1 VEADADKTYHLTKD
15 HGPWMIMATSFAGSG
30 AKKQAQELVLELRKE
45 FNLPA
50 FVHKQTY
57 DFTDRFEG
65 NTINRYGYRKTMKY
79 YNEKKFDEIAVLV
92 GHFESV
98 DDNQVDKTRD
108 KIRYAR
114 PECLDVSKNHTTTQ
128 RFFGLRELQRRLTPD
143 KDKRER
149 GPMGKAFVTR
159 NPLLPQE
166 YFTPG
171 GLDPL
176 VAKMNRDVQ
185 YSLLKNPGRYT
196 VRVATFR
203 GSTTMKLAEIERAS
217 VNRPTSKLEQAAVN
231 AHELTMALRRQ
242 GVDAYEF
249 HDRYESIVTVGSFD
263 SCGTARQ
270 DGKTEINPRI
280 HQIMQSYAAQR
291 KQLPGMTSVGLV
303 PRAINGIPF
312 DVQPMPVEVPRT
324 SIATAYAPSN
334 RLFQ

>member
-1 VEADADKTYHLTKD
+1 
-15 HGPWMIMATSFAGSG
+15 M
-30 AKKQAQELVLELRKE
+30 R
-45 FNLPA
+45 
-50 FVHKQTY
+50 
-57 DFTDRFEG
+57 
-65 NTINRYGYRKTMKY
+65 Y

-92 GHFESV
+92 GDFENAE
-98 DDNQVDKTRD
+98 DHRVDKIRD

-128 RFFGLRELQRRLTPD
+128 RFFGLRALQRRLTPD
-143 KDKRER
+143 KEKRER

-171 GLDPL
+171 GLDPF
-176 VAKMNRDVQ
+176 VERINRNVQ

-203 GSTTMKLAEIERAS
+203 GSTTMDPGRIEQAS
-217 VNRPTSKLEQAAVN
+217 SKRPTRKLEEAAIK

-242 GVDAYEF
+242 GIDAYEF

-263 SCGTARQ
+263 SYGAPRS
-270 DGKTEINPRI
+270 DGKTEINPRV
-280 HQIMQSYAAQR
+280 HQIMQSYAAKRQ
-291 KQLPGMTSVGLV
+291 QLPGMTHLGLV
-303 PRAINGIPF
+303 PRALNGIPF
-312 DVQPMPVEVPRT
+312 DVQPMPVEVPKT

-334 RLFQ
+334 RLFR